1 MKTTRSFLLALAA
14 IMFLLTACGKPPVS
28 APVATQPSAAVPAQ
42 SNTPGIT
49 ITSTPDPCAKENLP
63 AQIQK
68 LDDLTRQ
75 FDDASAI
82 VSNMLSS
89 ITADQLGSDIAT
101 LQSIRRGAE
110 DQNVP
115 SCLTN
120 LKDLQLAHMN
130 TVIDTLLLI
139 LGHGDKNV
147 INQGVAQS
155 NQLSQQYII
164 EKARLLGI
172 LTIIPVTATG
182 TVGTPAAGTQTKPIA
197 TSTP

>member
-1 MKTTRSFLLALAA
+1 M
-14 IMFLLTACGKPPVS
+14 IFLLTACGKAS
-28 APVATQPSAAVPAQ
+28 APTTAPTQSAATLAQ
-42 SNTPGIT
+42 ANTPG
-49 ITSTPDPCAKENLP
+49 ITSTPDPCAKANLP
-63 AQIQK
+63 AGIQK
-68 LDDLTRQ
+68 LDDITNQ

-101 LQSIRRGAE
+101 LQSIRRAAE
-110 DQNVP
+110 DEDVP
-115 SCLTN
+115 SCLAN
-120 LKDLQLAHMN
+120 LKDLQLGHMN

-155 NQLSQQYII
+155 NQLSQQYVI

-172 LTIIPVTATG
+172 LTIIPETATS
-182 TVGTPAAGTQTKPIA
+182 TAGTPAPGKPTTPIA

>member
-1 MKTTRSFLLALAA
+1 MKFTRSFLMALTAM
-14 IMFLLTACGKPPVS
+14 IFCLTACGKVS
-28 APVATQPSAAVPAQ
+28 APTTAPTQSAATLAQ
-42 SNTPGIT
+42 INTPG
-49 ITSTPDPCAKENLP
+49 ITSTPDPCAKANLP
-63 AQIQK
+63 AGIQK
-68 LDDLTRQ
+68 LDDITNQ

-101 LQSIRRGAE
+101 LQSIRRAAE
-110 DQNVP
+110 DEDVP
-115 SCLTN
+115 SCLSN
-120 LKDLQLAHMN
+120 LKDLQLGHMN

-155 NQLSQQYII
+155 NQLSQQYVI

-172 LTIIPVTATG
+172 LTIIPETATA
-182 TVGTPAAGTQTKPIA
+182 TAGTPAAGTQTKPIA

>member
-1 MKTTRSFLLALAA
+1 MKTIRSFLLALTAM
-14 IMFLLTACGKPPVS
+14 IFLLTACGKVS
-28 APVATQPSAAVPAQ
+28 VAAPTPTKSTAATLAVTN
-42 SNTPGIT
+42 SPG
-49 ITSTPDPCAKENLP
+49 ITSTPDPCSQANLP
-63 AQIQK
+63 VQVQK
-68 LDDLTRQ
+68 LDELTRQ

-89 ITADQLGSDIAT
+89 ISVDQLGSDIAT
-101 LQSIRRGAE
+101 LQSIRRAAE

-120 LKDLQLAHMN
+120 LKDLQLGHMN

-139 LGHGDKNV
+139 LGHGDTNV
-147 INQGVAQS
+147 INQGVTQS

-164 EKARLLGI
+164 EKARLLGM

-182 TVGTPAAGTQTKPIA
+182 TVGTPVSGTPTTPIA
-197 TSTP
+197 TLTP

>member
-1 MKTTRSFLLALAA
+1 MKTIRSFLLTLVT
-14 IMFLLTACGKPPVS
+14 IMFLLTACGKLSPPAPAPIQSS
-28 APVATQPSAAVPAQ
+28 ATPAQ
-42 SNTPGIT
+42 GNTPDIS
-49 ITSTPDPCAKENLP
+49 STPDPCIKENLP

-155 NQLSQQYII
+155 NQLSQQYVI

-182 TVGTPAAGTQTKPIA
+182 TVGTPVAGTQTKPIA

>member
-1 MKTTRSFLLALAA
+1 MKTIRSCSLALATVMFLLAGCQQTATSAA
-14 IMFLLTACGKPPVS
+14 PTSRPAATAAQTSVS
-28 APVATQPSAAVPAQ
+28 APAM
-42 SNTPGIT
+42 
-49 ITSTPDPCAKENLP
+49 TSTPDPCAKANLP
-63 AQIQK
+63 PEIQK
-68 LDDLTRQ
+68 VDELTRQ

-89 ITADQLGSDIAT
+89 ITVDQLGSDIAT
-101 LQSIRRGAE
+101 LQQMRRAAE
-110 DQNVP
+110 DETVP

-139 LGHGDKNV
+139 LGKGDKNV
-147 INQGVAQS
+147 ITQGVAQA

-172 LTIIPVTATG
+172 LTIIPETPTATA
-182 TVGTPAAGTQTKPIA
+182 GTPGPGTKTAPTA
-197 TSTP
+197 TPTH

>member
-1 MKTTRSFLLALAA
+1 MKTIRSFLLALVA
-14 IMFLLTACGKPPVS
+14 IMFLLTACGKLSTGTPAPIQSS
-28 APVATQPSAAVPAQ
+28 ATPAQ
-42 SNTPGIT
+42 ANTSVTTP
-49 ITSTPDPCAKENLP
+49 TPDPCSKDNLP

-68 LDDLTRQ
+68 LDELTRQ

-110 DQNVP
+110 DQNVA

-182 TVGTPAAGTQTKPIA
+182 TVGTPAAGTQTKA